1 MPAEVPPFLVALVLL
16 NIVNLLG
23 AVYVAIENG
32 RSVKEKAR
40 VWLTL
45 LAICSILVGVFVLVT
60 ELFLD

>member
-1 MPAEVPPFLVALVLL
+1 MPPDVPPFLVALVFL

-23 AVYVAIENG
+23 AAYVAIDNG

-45 LAICSILVGVFVLVT
+45 LTVCSILAGVFVLVT